1 MKGHTY
7 NAETDVDDGHAMGH
21 RTKRYEIR
29 SCGSIKSKGQEVR
42 RPRFIIMPTMSMLSR
57 VWSSTTIGVD
67 ALPIEVETHI
77 DSGLPKYT
85 VVGLPHGAV
94 RESRDRILSAL
105 KTSALPVPRGRIT
118 INLAPADVPKE
129 GAAFDLPLAVGL
141 LAAYTEHIDRARLN
155 RTWIMGELALDGGVR
170 PVRGVLPMAIKAK
183 AKGCDYVIVPKENAR
198 EAAVVEDL
206 AVVPVETVEEA
217 VQFLAEGAGVV
228 PLHKDGASHAQD
240 NGEAR
245 VTDFADVRGQDNVK
259 RALEV
264 AAAGGHNVLMV
275 GPPGS
280 GKTMLARRLPGIL
293 PPLSNSEALETTKI
307 YSVHGTLDPGKGLVM
322 KRPFRSPHHT
332 ISDAGLCG
340 GGANPTPGEISLA
353 HNGVLFLDELPEFQ
367 RRVLEVMRQPIEEGR
382 ITISRARTTVTYPA
396 RFMLVASMNPCPCGY
411 LNDPKR
417 ECVCRPAQIQRYLGK
432 ISGPL
437 MDRIDLHIEVAPV
450 AFEELQS
457 DPGGVERSAQVRN
470 RVVQARVRQSDR
482 FGARDSLHAN
492 AQMDAP
498 AVQKHCTLDT
508 ESTALLKMAI
518 DRLGLSARAY
528 TRVLKVAR
536 TIADLDRSTNIR
548 SDHVSEAIQYR
559 TLDRDWWN
567 G

>member
-1 MKGHTY
+1 
-7 NAETDVDDGHAMGH
+7 
-21 RTKRYEIR
+21 
-29 SCGSIKSKGQEVR
+29 
-42 RPRFIIMPTMSMLSR
+42 MLSR

-67 ALPIEVETHI
+67 ALPVEVETHI

-118 INLAPADVPKE
+118 VNLAPADVPKE
-129 GAAFDLPLAVGL
+129 GAAFDLPLAIGL
-141 LAAYTEHIDRARLN
+141 LAAYTDRIDHERLN
-155 RTWIMGELALDGGVR
+155 RTWMMGELALDGGVR
-170 PVRGVLPMAIKAK
+170 PVRGILPMAIKAET
-183 AKGCDYVIVPKENAR
+183 KGCDYVIVPKENAR
-198 EAAVVEDL
+198 EAAVVESL
-206 AVVPVETVEEA
+206 SVVPVETVEEA
-217 VQFLAEGAGVV
+217 VRFLVEGPESVEIYEAG
-228 PLHKDGASHAQD
+228 GAHEQNSED
-240 NGEAR
+240 EKII
-245 VTDFADVRGQDNVK
+245 DFADVRGQENVK

-293 PPLSNSEALETTKI
+293 PPLSTSEALETTKI
-307 YSVHGTLDPGKGLVM
+307 YSVHGTLDPGRGVVL

-367 RRVLEVMRQPIEEGR
+367 RRVLEVMRQPIEEGC

-396 RFMLVASMNPCPCGY
+396 RFMLIASMNPCPCGY

-417 ECVCRPAQIQRYLGK
+417 ECVCRPSQIQRYLGK

-450 AFEELQS
+450 DFDELQS
-457 DPGGVERSAQVRN
+457 DPGSVERSAQVRR
-470 RVVQARVRQSDR
+470 RVVQAREQQVDR
-482 FGARDSLHAN
+482 FTARGGLHAN

-498 AVQKHCTLDT
+498 AVQTHCTLDSKGT
-508 ESTALLKMAI
+508 SLLKMAI

-536 TIADLDRSTNIR
+536 TIADLDGSVGIR
-548 SDHVSEAIQYR
+548 PEHVSEAIQYR
-559 TLDRDWWN
+559 TLDRAWWN

>member
-1 MKGHTY
+1 
-7 NAETDVDDGHAMGH
+7 
-21 RTKRYEIR
+21 
-29 SCGSIKSKGQEVR
+29 
-42 RPRFIIMPTMSMLSR
+42 MLSR

-85 VVGLPHGAV
+85 VVGLPYGAV

-105 KTSALPVPRGRIT
+105 KTSGLPVPRGRIT

-141 LAAYTEHIDRARLN
+141 LSAYTDHVDTDRLQS
-155 RTWIMGELALDGGVR
+155 TWMMGELALDGSVR
-170 PVRGVLPMAIKAK
+170 PVRGVLPMAIKAQSR
-183 AKGCDYVIVPKENAR
+183 GCDFVIVPKENAR
-198 EAAVVEDL
+198 EAAVVTGIS
-206 AVVPVETVEEA
+206 VVPVETVEEA
-217 VQFLAEGAGVV
+217 LRFLVEGPQGV
-228 PLHKDGASHAQD
+228 PLYTNTMHHESPNESERA
-240 NGEAR
+240 
-245 VTDFADVRGQDNVK
+245 TDFSDVRGQENVK

-293 PPLSNSEALETTKI
+293 PPLSTSEALETTKI
-307 YSVHGTLDPGKGLVM
+307 YSVHGTLDPAKGLVTR
-322 KRPFRSPHHT
+322 RPFRAPHHT

-367 RRVLEVMRQPIEEGR
+367 RRVLEVMRQPIEEGQ

-450 AFEELQS
+450 DFDELQA
-457 DPGGVERSAQVRN
+457 DPGDTERSERVRN
-470 RVVQARVRQSDR
+470 RVVRARGEQSSR
-482 FGARDSLHAN
+482 FADHSGVHAN
-492 AQMDAP
+492 AQMDAR
-498 AVQKHCTLDT
+498 AVQANCQLDN
-508 ESTALLKMAI
+508 EGTALLKMAI

-536 TIADLDRSTNIR
+536 TIADLDGSEPIR
-548 SDHVSEAIQYR
+548 PAHVSEAIQYR
-559 TLDRDWWN
+559 SLDRDWWN

>member
-1 MKGHTY
+1 
-7 NAETDVDDGHAMGH
+7 
-21 RTKRYEIR
+21 
-29 SCGSIKSKGQEVR
+29 
-42 RPRFIIMPTMSMLSR
+42 MLSR
-57 VWSSTTIGVD
+57 VWSSTTIGVN
-67 ALPIEVETHI
+67 ALPIEIETHI

-105 KTSALPVPRGRIT
+105 KNSRLPVPRGRIT
-118 INLAPADVPKE
+118 VNLAPADVPKE

-141 LAAYTEHIDRARLN
+141 LAAFTDRVSEARLQS
-155 RTWIMGELALDGGVR
+155 TWMMGELALNGSVR
-170 PVRGVLPMAIKAK
+170 PVRGVLPMAIKAR
-183 AKGCDYVIVPKENAR
+183 AQGCNYVIVPKENAR
-198 EAAVVEDL
+198 EAAVVEGL
-206 AVVPVETVEEA
+206 TAVAVETLEEA
-217 VQFLAEGAGVV
+217 MRFLIEGPA
-228 PLHKDGASHAQD
+228 GASLCKSVNKPATA
-240 NGEAR
+240 AR
-245 VTDFADVRGQDNVK
+245 PPCATDFADVRGQDNVK

-275 GPPGS
+275 GPPGA
-280 GKTMLARRLPGIL
+280 GKTMLARRMPGVL
-293 PPLSNSEALETTKI
+293 PPLSSAEALETTKI
-307 YSVHGTLDPGKGLVM
+307 YSVHGTLDASKGLVTD
-322 KRPFRSPHHT
+322 RPFRAPHHT

-367 RRVLEVMRQPIEEGR
+367 RRVLEVMRQPIEEGG

-396 RFMLVASMNPCPCGY
+396 RFMLIASMNPCPCGY

-417 ECVCRPAQIQRYLGK
+417 ACVCRPAQVQRYLGK

-450 AFEELQS
+450 DFDELQAE
-457 DPGGVERSAQVRN
+457 PGGAESSVAIRQ
-470 RVVQARVRQSDR
+470 RVVRARCVQSTR
-482 FGARDSLHAN
+482 FSSRSGLHAN
-492 AQMDAP
+492 AQMDAR
-498 AVQKHCTLDT
+498 AVQRHCKLNS
-508 ESTALLKMAI
+508 EGTALLKMAI

-536 TIADLDRSTNIR
+536 TIADLEDAETIAPA
-548 SDHVSEAIQYR
+548 HVSEAIQYR
-559 TLDRDWWN
+559 SLDRDWWN

>member
-1 MKGHTY
+1 
-7 NAETDVDDGHAMGH
+7 
-21 RTKRYEIR
+21 
-29 SCGSIKSKGQEVR
+29 
-42 RPRFIIMPTMSMLSR
+42 MLSR

-105 KTSALPVPRGRIT
+105 KNSRLPVPRGRIT

-141 LAAYTEHIDRARLN
+141 LAAYTDRVDAARL
-155 RTWIMGELALDGGVR
+155 RSTWMMGELALDGSVR
-170 PVRGVLPMAIKAK
+170 PVRGVLPMSIKAR
-183 AKGCDYVIVPKENAR
+183 AQGCDYVIVPKENAR
-198 EAAVVEDL
+198 EAAVVDGL
-206 AVVPVETVEEA
+206 SSVPVETVEEA
-217 VQFLAEGAGVV
+217 MRFLIEGPDGMTLCHDA
-228 PLHKDGASHAQD
+228 LSGASASG
-240 NGEAR
+240 NSESM
-245 VTDFADVRGQDNVK
+245 DFADVRGQENVK

-280 GKTMLARRLPGIL
+280 GKTMLARRMPGIL
-293 PPLSNSEALETTKI
+293 PPLSTSEALETTKI
-307 YSVHGTLDPGKGLVM
+307 YSVHGTLDASKGLVTR
-322 KRPFRSPHHT
+322 RPFRSPHHT

-450 AFEELQS
+450 DFDELQA
-457 DPGGVERSAQVRN
+457 DPAGVERSKNIRN
-470 RVVQARVRQSDR
+470 RVMNAREAQSGR
-482 FGARDSLHAN
+482 FAERDGLHAN
-492 AQMDAP
+492 AQMGAR
-498 AVQKHCTLDT
+498 AVQAHCGLDAEGT
-508 ESTALLKMAI
+508 SLLKMAI

-536 TIADLDRSTNIR
+536 TIADLDRASSIR
-548 SDHVSEAIQYR
+548 PAHISEAIQYR